1 MTKFEPKT
9 KDIFK
14 IMSNVIK
21 NIENKQHTQKQNM
34 KEICSENTN
43 NFHLSLK
50 IPPTLLESLK
60 LEIKFFKY
68 IFFS

>member
-9 KDIFK
+9 QDIFK

-21 NIENKQHTQKQNM
+21 NFENKQHTQKNM

-43 NFHLSLK
+43 NFHLSPK
-50 IPPTLLESLK
+50 IPSTLLGSLK
-60 LEIKFFKY
+60 LEIELF
-68 IFFS
+68 